1 MKDRIIFGIILV
13 ILGTGFL
20 LDQFGVISFTGII
33 SIYWPLLLI
42 IVGTLGLLKRN
53 SSKFISGLILIFG
66 ILFQIQKLGFLKVDV
81 FKTFWPVVLIA
92 LGFSI
97 IFSRGNL
104 IIKTASSY
112 KSSGY
117 NKNVSLENVIDE
129 SAIMAGIERNVHSQE
144 FRDGKVTVIMG
155 GIDLDLREA
164 KLYNNEAHLEIN
176 TIMGGVDIYVPDNW
190 RIEHKGTPI
199 LGGFT
204 NKRKYIGDINAPLL
218 VINFSAIMGGI
229 EIK

>member
-1 MKDRIIFGIILV
+1 MKDRIIFGVILV
-13 ILGTGFL
+13 LLGAGFL
-20 LDQFGVISFTGII
+20 LDQFGVVSFSDII
-33 SIYWPLLLI
+33 SVYWPLILI
-42 IVGTLGLLKRN
+42 IIGVLGLFKKN
-53 SSKFISGLILIFG
+53 SSKLISGLILIFG
-66 ILFQIQKLGFLKVDV
+66 ILFQIQKLGFLKVDI

-104 IIKTASSY
+104 IIRTGTGY
-112 KSSGY
+112 KSGNY
-117 NKNVSLENVIDE
+117 DKNVSLENVIDE

-144 FRDGKVTVIMG
+144 FRGGKVTVIMG
-155 GIDLDLREA
+155 GVDLDLREA

-176 TIMGGVDIYVPDNW
+176 TIMGGVDIYVPENW
-190 RIEHKGTPI
+190 RVEHKGTPI

-204 NKRKYIGDINAPLL
+204 NKRKYSGDINAPLL

-229 EIK
+229 EVK